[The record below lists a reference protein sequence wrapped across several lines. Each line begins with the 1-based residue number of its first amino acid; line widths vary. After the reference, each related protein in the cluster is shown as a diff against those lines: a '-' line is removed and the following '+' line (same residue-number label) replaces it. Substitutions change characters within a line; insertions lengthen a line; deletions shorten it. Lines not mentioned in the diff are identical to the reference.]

1 MRIGHNRGG
10 EMKKRVWLVVVIAAW
25 AATGAG
31 ALGTNVNRTATE
43 GWATARI
50 RDLRLGLEAQIGARP
65 TYEDAESIAAAAAA
79 GINPGRAA
87 RLVHVDG
94 AATNTAQTGSAAAP
108 YLTVQ
113 AAFDHI
119 GDAENAEAYADVGQR
134 YWQVNVAPGRYV
146 GNVMVPWRPYVGIN
160 LDSAVIAGD
169 VIRVVPAWTGTISN
183 RTSTLVIRGNS
194 MRAAYLDGIHSVVG
208 VEGAVRFQGSA
219 AVGLYASLIHEL
231 HVNQAGI
238 SNGVRFEGGSNNQ
251 MGHVFLRDAQAG
263 ALVSTNGWH
272 GVSLF
277 AYGWSGGHTGGGPAG
292 SGIGPLIGTVVPY
305 NIYDM
310 LISKGMTLTAPYSG
324 WAGACRWH
332 NVVFEAGDYTVTN
345 IGYRVNLDMA
355 SYTSWLAATTNVAGR
370 GAWRLGQGERMALTD
385 APEPQVTGT
394 NAPTRVLP
402 RWTGDELVVTGAVKK
417 VYKAFGGGTNDWL
430 PLGP

>member
-1 MRIGHNRGG
+1 
-10 EMKKRVWLVVVIAAW
+10 
-25 AATGAG
+25 
-31 ALGTNVNRTATE
+31 
-43 GWATARI
+43 
-50 RDLRLGLEAQIGARP
+50 
-65 TYEDAESIAAAAAA
+65 
-79 GINPGRAA
+79 
-87 RLVHVDG
+87 
-94 AATNTAQTGSAAAP
+94 
-108 YLTVQ
+108 
-113 AAFDHI
+113 
-119 GDAENAEAYADVGQR
+119 
-134 YWQVNVAPGRYV
+134 
-146 GNVMVPWRPYVGIN
+146 VGIR
-160 LDSAVIAGD
+160 LDGAVIAGD
-169 VIRVVPAWTGTISN
+169 VVRAIPAWTGTISN
-183 RTSTLVIRGNS
+183 RTSTLVIQGNS

-219 AVGLYASLIHEL
+219 SVGLYASLIHEL

-263 ALVSTNGWH
+263 AVVSTNGWH

-292 SGIGPLIGTVVPY
+292 SGIGPLLGTVVPY

-332 NVVFEAGDYTVTN
+332 NVVFEAGDYSVTN

-355 SYTSWLAATTNVAGR
+355 SYTSWLAATGEAGR
-370 GAWRLGQGERMALTD
+370 GGWRLGAGGRMALTD

-394 NAPTRVLP
+394 NAPTLTLP

-417 VYKAFGGGTNDWL
+417 VYKAFGGGTNDWVL
-430 PLGP
+430 LGP